1 MEPFQIRYAF
11 VSSVQS
17 VQRPHLVGEDLGTR
31 FLPEGALKYR
41 SQACVGNR
49 DRFGGFVRIQRES
62 IVIIR
67 HAVIVVVLVRI
78 VANAVGVRIDRLVR
92 VQRKG
97 VVGIRHAVVIV
108 VRVHVVGNAVA
119 VCIDRGRWLSPTV
132 AGNKRK
138 DQHHAREP

>member
-17 VQRPHLVGEDLGTR
+17 VQRPHLVDEDLRTR

-41 SQACVGNR
+41 PQVCVGNR

-67 HAVIVVVLVRI
+67 HAVVVVVPVR
-78 VANAVGVRIDRLVR
+78 
-92 VQRKG
+92 
-97 VVGIRHAVVIV
+97 
-108 VRVHVVGNAVA
+108 VVGNAVA
-119 VCIDRGRWLSPTV
+119 VCIDRGRCGLSPTV
-132 AGNKRK
+132 AGS
-138 DQHHAREP
+138 